1 MTSSNHHDTANIG
14 GVKKDTNMNK
24 KGKYIVFDVDETLG
38 YFSQLGSFIDA
49 LSFYNKDFS
58 GSVFERFNKILD
70 LFPEFVRPKMIE
82 ILKYIHEKKVTG
94 SCSGLFIYTNNQGP
108 RSWVQHI
115 AKYFDYKV
123 GGIERKH
130 NETNQLFDKIIAAY
144 MVNGKVVEPGR
155 TSQNKTYADLLRI
168 TGISPQ
174 AEVCF
179 VDDLNHPEMRHENV
193 LYLNVKP
200 YVKTLSVN
208 EMIRRYL
215 KSPLAATIVSVKEF
229 TMTISERMGSVKHI
243 NRGHNRRL
251 NLHDSNYI
259 SLNNTPFDSVASRED
274 AEYKAS
280 GETLFHY
287 IQYFFKTNNPKMQSR
302 RAMRRG
308 DSQTRRRRGPR
319 RHSKDENDAS
329 VSISTHQT
337 RKHGTKG
344 NKRLHM
350 KTRRNGIGKFMRI

>member
-1 MTSSNHHDTANIG
+1 MT
-14 GVKKDTNMNK
+14 

-49 LSFYNKDFS
+49 ISFFNKDFS
-58 GSVFERFNKILD
+58 GSVFERFNEILD

-82 ILKYIHEKKVTG
+82 TLKYIHEKKVNGT
-94 SCSGLFIYTNNQGP
+94 CSGVFIYTNNQGP

-123 GGIERKH
+123 GNVER
-130 NETNQLFDKIIAAY
+130 NDRNDSSAILFDKIIAAY
-144 MVNGKVVEPGR
+144 MINGKIVEPGR

-174 AEVCF
+174 SEVCF
-179 VDDLNHPEMRHENV
+179 IDDLNHHEMRHENV

-200 YVKTLSVN
+200 YVKTLSIS

-215 KSPLAATIVSVKEF
+215 KSPLASNIVNTNEF
-229 TMTISERMGSVKHI
+229 TLAINERMGSIKHI
-243 NRGHNRRL
+243 NQGRNRRL

-259 SLNNTPFDSVASRED
+259 SLNNTPFDSVASREE

-287 IQYFFKTNNPKMQSR
+287 IQYFLKTNKTKIRSR
-302 RAMRRG
+302 RAMRHG
-308 DSQTRRRRGPR
+308 DSHTRRRRGPR
-319 RHSKDENDAS
+319 RYSKDENDAS
-329 VSISTHQT
+329 VSISTHKT
-337 RKHGTKG
+337 RKHTTKG
-344 NKRLHM
+344 NNKHKRLHI
-350 KTRRNGIGKFMRI
+350 KTRRNGKFMRI

>member
-1 MTSSNHHDTANIG
+1 MT
-14 GVKKDTNMNK
+14 

-49 LSFYNKDFS
+49 ISFYNKDFS
-58 GSVFERFNKILD
+58 GSVFERFNEILD

-82 ILKYIHEKKVTG
+82 TLKYIHEKKG
-94 SCSGLFIYTNNQGP
+94 SGTCSGVFIYTNNQGP

-123 GGIERKH
+123 GNVER
-130 NETNQLFDKIIAAY
+130 NDRNDNASLFDKIIAAY
-144 MVNGKVVEPGR
+144 MINGKIVEPGR

-174 AEVCF
+174 SEVCF
-179 VDDLNHPEMRHENV
+179 VDDLNHHEMRHENV

-200 YVKTLSVN
+200 YVKTLSIG

-215 KSPLAATIVSVKEF
+215 KSPLASNIVNTREF
-229 TMTISERMGSVKHI
+229 TAAISERMGSIKHL
-243 NRGHNRRL
+243 NQDRNRRL

-259 SLNNTPFDSVASRED
+259 SLNNTPFDSVASREE

-287 IQYFFKTNNPKMQSR
+287 IQYFLKTNKTKMQSR
-302 RAMRRG
+302 RVMRRG
-308 DSQTRRRRGPR
+308 DSQTRRHRGPR
-319 RHSKDENDAS
+319 RHSKDKIYTS
-329 VSISTHQT
+329 VSTSTHQT
-337 RKHGTKG
+337 RKHTTKG
-344 NKRLHM
+344 NKLLHI
-350 KTRRNGIGKFMRI
+350 KTRRNGKFMRI